1 MTMTYL
7 MSDVTPILNFCGN
20 AVGGSSLDKG
30 ASTCRAFAL
39 LACGY
44 VAAAG

>member
-30 ASTCRAFAL
+30 ASTIVDLSSFRIA
-39 LACGY
+39 
-44 VAAAG
+44 